1 LENSPSGKNIGI
13 ASSLSSL
20 FANQLF
26 AKTFPFTYADLMTLH
41 LPHSFVHSFVE
52 RPTNEIFTCYIYWNR
67 MLQFIPSTAAAAAA
81 QSMNIVNK
89 KGLKDNAYNFTAEL
103 CLSDLIRCKLSETP
117 EQISNNLS
125 MLTAF
130 PILQQQ
136 PAAAAA
142 DIGQS
147 KARQKLRELLTS
159 CSGYF
164 IYTHTHTHAKF
175 LSLCVSIMI
184 CAATE

>member
-1 LENSPSGKNIGI
+1 
-13 ASSLSSL
+13 
-20 FANQLF
+20 
-26 AKTFPFTYADLMTLH
+26 MLH
-41 LPHSFVHSFVE
+41 LLKQNVTIYPIHSSSS
-52 RPTNEIFTCYIYWNR
+52 
-67 MLQFIPSTAAAAAA
+67 ST

-164 IYTHTHTHAKF
+164 IYTHTHKVSLAVCEHNDMCCNRIIKAITFPIINMVFPFFIHSHSHTHKHTHTHVKLGERYTIF
-175 LSLCVSIMI
+175 PIIFQL
-184 CAATE
+184 